1 MSHVTFW
8 PRFIDR
14 AHLGRLK
21 RSSQCKIGL
30 IKDYY
35 YDFVA
40 DPCSRRRGFANPH
53 RHSKNGPDVG
63 GRSVE
68 WQEMRG
74 GARQAQISSGL
85 KWCRLGQF
93 RSPWPCRARG
103 GWRRT
108 CWGRCPGRSSL
119 RAQGCHPRQTLAIN
133 AVIMRRRS
141 WRSPRITWTS
151 CRWPPL

>member
-1 MSHVTFW
+1 MMAHVTFW

-35 YDFVA
+35 YGVVA
-40 DPCSRRRGFANPH
+40 DPCSRSSGFANPH
-53 RHSKNGPDVG
+53 RHCKNGPDVG

-74 GARQAQISSGL
+74 
-85 KWCRLGQF
+85 
-93 RSPWPCRARG
+93 ARG
-103 GWRRT
+103 KH
-108 CWGRCPGRSSL
+108 RSAAGYYVDSSEVHDHVRL
-119 RAQGCHPRQTLAIN
+119 EGAGEEFVEGVVLVEVEGGQRGAIL
-133 AVIMRRRS
+133 VKLQREM
-141 WRSPRITWTS
+141 
-151 CRWPPL
+151 LVY